1 MFCSCP
7 IKIKERLVGYEK
19 INDIKDTNI
28 LIPRMSYVQYIN
40 KKDGGIRPIAYF
52 LKTFVAE
59 NSVMLIAL
67 RSNYIWKLSLD
78 NFHVYAKMNA
88 QEDAE
93 KIRFVDF
100 LEKKINDKS
109 LSFIYNGKKIN
120 WVNLVELYETETF

>member
-1 MFCSCP
+1 MTKSIQINVSSLENAKKNETKNGKTKKKKVFCSCP

-93 KIRFVDF
+93 KIRF
-100 LEKKINDKS
+100 
-109 LSFIYNGKKIN
+109 
-120 WVNLVELYETETF
+120 ETFWKKK

>member
-1 MFCSCP
+1 
-7 IKIKERLVGYEK
+7 
-19 INDIKDTNI
+19 
-28 LIPRMSYVQYIN
+28 
-40 KKDGGIRPIAYF
+40 
-52 LKTFVAE
+52 
-59 NSVMLIAL
+59 MLIAL

-120 WVNLVELYETETF
+120 WVNLVELYETETL